1 MKDGR
6 RMVLAEWL
14 ERKSASTTW
23 RAKESF
29 TFFKVTVEPTQ
40 KENRGYRPT
49 SGYSGISGSTIEE
62 YEGKVSDGSYE
73 VVEDKKALS

>member
-1 MKDGR
+1 MTGKEKR
-6 RMVLAEWL
+6 IYNMTSQ
-14 ERKSASTTW
+14 RKFHLFQGYGGAN
-23 RAKESF
+23 
-29 TFFKVTVEPTQ
+29 P

-62 YEGKVSDGSYE
+62 YDEGKVSDGSYE